1 MISGDCCWRRTKS
14 IASPERSFWSHSPV
28 LIGASTSLPTGDY
41 LKNIQKLLILKYCF
55 FFLDTQLHIGREELY
70 HYFPPPNRL
79 HNTFPQG
86 QARKRGKSWL
96 KCSRQRVDLK
106 KKGEKKNLQGF
117 FYEMLLPILVTH
129 STSVGGH
136 YDSKKH
142 EFQLPSS
149 FLPTILVRRN
159 YA

>member
-1 MISGDCCWRRTKS
+1 
-14 IASPERSFWSHSPV
+14 
-28 LIGASTSLPTGDY
+28 
-41 LKNIQKLLILKYCF
+41 
-55 FFLDTQLHIGREELY
+55 
-70 HYFPPPNRL
+70 
-79 HNTFPQG
+79 
-86 QARKRGKSWL
+86 L

-129 STSVGGH
+129 STSVGH

>member
-1 MISGDCCWRRTKS
+1 M
-14 IASPERSFWSHSPV
+14 
-28 LIGASTSLPTGDY
+28 
-41 LKNIQKLLILKYCF
+41 
-55 FFLDTQLHIGREELY
+55 
-70 HYFPPPNRL
+70 
-79 HNTFPQG
+79 
-86 QARKRGKSWL
+86 

-117 FYEMLLPILVTH
+117 FYEMLLPNFSDSLYFGV
-129 STSVGGH
+129 GH